1 MPKININILCFT
13 ALILVV
19 LGCKKEPNDNL
30 SITLSRN
37 KVNQNYIEGHFNL
50 DSNKYFISIRDRNG
64 NNKFQD
70 KNEDIIMI
78 RNETN
83 KLFVA
88 DILENASVML
98 INGKLYSFQQLNDS
112 IVNLT
117 ASPNPKSDSIHLF
130 ELNDTMLNLTLHHFN
145 NDSTTFLYDVVDQ
158 VFCDS
163 ILIYIW
169 ETHCPPCRK
178 DLDKFVDMESE
189 NLKIIHLC
197 LSDNAVEAN
206 ELMSRKSYKPFFT
219 GYIDVLDKSKV
230 YCIGFP
236 TKFYINKD
244 KYITKYFF

>member
-1 MPKININILCFT
+1 MCKIKLILYLSTLLLFILCCSE
-13 ALILVV
+13 I
-19 LGCKKEPNDNL
+19 DRDII
-30 SITLSRN
+30 SIKLSRG
-37 KVNQNYIEGHFNL
+37 KLNYVEGHFIL
-50 DSNKYFISIRDRNG
+50 DSNQYFITIQDRNG

-88 DILENASVML
+88 DILDNATPLM
-98 INGKLYSFQQLNDS
+98 INGNYYSFVQYNDS
-112 IVNLT
+112 IINLV
-117 ASPNPKSDSIHLF
+117 AIPISKSDSKNTF
-130 ELNDTMLNLTLHHFN
+130 VLNDTMSNLTLHHFN
-145 NDSTTFLYDVVDQ
+145 NYSITFLYDVVDQ
-158 VFCDS
+158 AVCDS

-230 YCIGFP
+230 FCIGFP